1 MPFCTS
7 NLAFA
12 FLIPKSGGESSR
24 KFMGSLFKVAMAK
37 FLFIEVNFLLLTQR
51 KEKRSLRGEFINY
64 PREYILVLPE
74 NISLVTATPCKN

>member
-1 MPFCTS
+1 MKVCP
-7 NLAFA
+7 
-12 FLIPKSGGESSR
+12 
-24 KFMGSLFKVAMAK
+24 LFRVWVDNY
-37 FLFIEVNFLLLTQR
+37 FLTQR